1 MDTNSFFRMSFLAA
15 AAIVAASCSSARS
28 LSSSSGRVRN
38 RYVSAEAKYN
48 EEWRGRSH
56 ADIVLAFGAPD
67 REVSDGADGYILVY
81 EKITQDVRV
90 SEDLIHVG
98 SSRSYSTSTS
108 YDKSYIHFYI
118 GGDRLCYNVKTN
130 KMVWTGGK
138 NPWKVVEKAI
148 TWTSI
153 AAGAAILIGM
163 ISSASQPMPSLGF

>member
-1 MDTNSFFRMSFLAA
+1 MDTNRFFRMSFLAA
-15 AAIVAASCSSARS
+15 AVLVAASCASTKSFT
-28 LSSSSGRVRN
+28 SSSGRVRN
-38 RYVSAEAKYN
+38 RYISAETQYN

-90 SEDLIHVG
+90 SEDLIQVG

-130 KMVWTGGK
+130 KKVWTGK
-138 NPWKVVEKAI
+138 NNPAKILNKVVCG
-148 TWTSI
+148 SFI
-153 AAGAAILIGM
+153 AGCVAWIIGLL
-163 ISSASQPMPSLGF
+163 SMPRL

>member
-1 MDTNSFFRMSFLAA
+1 MGTNSFFRMSFLAA
-15 AAIVAASCSSARS
+15 AALVAASCASTKS
-28 LSSSSGRVRN
+28 LTSSSGRVRN
-38 RYVSAEAKYN
+38 RYVSAETKYN

-67 REVSDGADGYILVY
+67 REVSNGADGYILVY

-108 YDKSYIHFYI
+108 YIHFYI

-138 NPWKVVEKAI
+138 DPWKVVGKAI

-153 AAGAAILIGM
+153 ATGAAILIGM